1 MKAGIHPDYHRI
13 TVKRTD
19 GSEFVTYSTYGKEG
33 DVLQLDI
40 DTLNHNA
47 WVGGKTKVNE
57 KAGNVA
63 RFNQRFGGVNFSA
76 SAGTVD
82 ASVLADKPSKKAE
95 AAKAAAEAAKK
106 KKEEKK

>member
-1 MKAGIHPDYHRI
+1 MKKGIHPQYHKI
-13 TVKRTD
+13 TVRRTD
-19 GSEFVTYSTYGKEG
+19 GSEFETYSTWGKEG

-63 RFNQRFGGVNFSA
+63 KFNQRFGGVKLSA
-76 SAGTVD
+76 SVGPVD
-82 ASVLADKPSKKAE
+82 ASVLAEKPKKNDDAG
-95 AAKAAAEAAKK
+95 KDKK
-106 KKEEKK
+106 KK